1 MTGKRIG
8 YVRVSSF
15 EQNPGRQLEGVPV
28 DKKFIEYASA
38 KNTARPQLQLLLD
51 FVREDDIILVHSM
64 DRLAR
69 NLRDLFKIVDY
80 LLEKKVQ
87 VHFIKENISFDGN
100 NSPMACLML
109 SLFGAFAE
117 FEYAFIRERQREGI
131 AEAKK
136 AGKYL
141 GGKKKLTDD
150 QVLAIKERL
159 NTTHDSKN
167 KIAKDFGV
175 HRRTLYK
182 YLKEAGK

>member
-8 YVRVSSF
+8 YIRVSTF
-15 EQNPGRQLEGVPV
+15 EQNPGRQLEGIPV

-38 KNTARPQLQLLLD
+38 KNTARPQLQLMLD

-69 NLRDLFKIVDY
+69 NVRDLHQLVDH

-87 VHFIKENISFDGN
+87 IQFIKENLTFNGEDCSM
-100 NSPMACLML
+100 SRLML

-136 AGKYL
+136 AGKFI
-141 GGKKKLTDD
+141 GGKKKLDD
-150 QVLAIKERL
+150 EKVALIIHRL
-159 NTTHDSKN
+159 ETTRDSKN
-167 KIAKDFGV
+167 KIARDFGI

>member
-8 YVRVSSF
+8 YIRVSTY
-15 EQNPGRQLEGVPV
+15 EQNPGRQLDGIPL
-28 DKKFIEYASA
+28 DKKFVEFASA
-38 KNTARPQLQLLLD
+38 KSTNRPQLQLMLD

-69 NLRDLFKIVDY
+69 NVRDLHQLVDH
-80 LLEKKVQ
+80 LIEKKVQ
-87 VHFIKENISFDGN
+87 VQFIKENLTFNGN
-100 NSPMACLML
+100 DCSMSRFML
-109 SLFGAFAE
+109 SMFGAFAE

-141 GGKKKLTDD
+141 GGKKKLDD
-150 QVLAIKERL
+150 EKLAAIVHRL
-159 NTTHDSKN
+159 NTTRDSKN

-182 YLKEAGK
+182 YLKETGK